1 VSPHARW
8 GVVFAAASA
17 AGIAVSAVVASGRP
31 ILATR
36 WSLLWWLA
44 AWAAAWLVAVVAAF
58 HLPARV
64 AVPAVLAVGLA
75 LRLAALAGP
84 PTTSDDLYRYSWDG
98 RVQAAGVDPYA
109 QAPVSQAL
117 AHLREPWLWPDAAG
131 CAAIRRPA
139 GCTRINRPGQR
150 TIYPP
155 VAEAWF
161 ASVYRVAGF
170 GARAKAWQ
178 VAGLLTEL
186 GVLGLLPLAL
196 WRWGRD
202 LRWLA
207 LYALSPAPVLE
218 VVNNGHVDGLAVL
231 CVVGALTVVAQPGDR
246 RGAARDVA
254 AGALLGAAFL
264 VKLYPG
270 IVLVALVGVGARRWA
285 PVVRAG
291 AAAAAVTVV
300 AYLPHVL
307 RVGGQVVG
315 YLPRYLGEEHYTTGG
330 RFLVASLAHVPIGSA
345 GAVSGVAVACACA
358 WVWWRRPPAPE
369 GACVLVGAV
378 LLAASP
384 VQTWYAV
391 LVLALAA
398 IAGRPAWAAVV
409 VAGYPYFFAVI
420 LAGRHAPGLG
430 EAAYGAAL
438 VVVVLAMARRRRCSA
453 SAPLAARERR
463 DVEHTIG
470 VVAARAP
477 RAGNEDGG
485 GEGRPRVAVGVD
497 EDREPARRT

>member
-1 VSPHARW
+1 MSRHARW
-8 GVVFAAASA
+8 GVVFAAALL
-17 AGIAVSAVVASGRP
+17 AGVALSAVVATGRP
-31 ILATR
+31 ILASR

-44 AWAAAWLVAVVAAF
+44 AWAAAWAAAVVAAV

-109 QAPVSQAL
+109 DVPVSPAL

-131 CAAIRRPA
+131 CAAIHRPA

-161 ASVYRVAGF
+161 ASVYRVAGI

-178 VAGLLTEL
+178 VAGLLSEV
-186 GVLGLLPLAL
+186 GVLGLLPVAL
-196 WRWGRD
+196 RRWGRD
-202 LRWLA
+202 GRWLA

-231 CVVGALTVVAQPGDR
+231 CVVGALAVAAQPGDR
-246 RGAARDVA
+246 RAAARDIA
-254 AGALLGAAFL
+254 AGVLLGAAFL

-270 IVLVALVGVGARRWA
+270 IVVLALVGAGTRRWA
-285 PVVRAG
+285 PVVRA
-291 AAAAAVTVV
+291 ALAAAAVSVV
-300 AYLPHVL
+300 AYLPHVV
-307 RVGGQVVG
+307 RVGGHVVG
-315 YLPRYLGEEHYTTGG
+315 YLPRYLREEHYSTGG
-330 RFLVASLAHVPIGSA
+330 RFLVASLAHVPVGSA
-345 GAVSGVAVACACA
+345 GAVSGVAVAGACA

-384 VQTWYAV
+384 VQPWYAV
-391 LVLALAA
+391 LLLALAA
-398 IAGRPAWAAVV
+398 IAGRPAWAAVA

-420 LAGRHAPGLG
+420 LADRHASGLG

-438 VVVVLAMARRRRCSA
+438 VVVIVAAARRRRSRA
-453 SAPLAARERR
+453 VGPSTAHERR
-463 DVEHTIG
+463 DVEHAVG
-470 VVAARAP
+470 VIAAGAP
-477 RAGNEDGG
+477 RARDEHGC
-485 GEGRPRVAVGVD
+485 GERRPRPAVGVD
-497 EDREPARRT
+497 EDGEPARRA